1 MARSRD
7 DDDDYDDDE
16 PAKKKRRRE
25 DDDDDYDDRPS
36 RSKRQ
41 LSGLEGMYANT
52 NFAVL
57 ILFSLCCNGLCALPL
72 ILSAIAFSTSTDPT
86 AKNNAKIC
94 LIISGVMVVI
104 GVIANV
110 IRFSIGGNAGM
121 R

>member
-1 MARSRD
+1 
-7 DDDDYDDDE
+7 
-16 PAKKKRRRE
+16 
-25 DDDDDYDDRPS
+25 
-36 RSKRQ
+36 
-41 LSGLEGMYANT
+41 MYANT

-57 ILFSLCCNGLCALPL
+57 IIFSLCCNGLCLLPL
-72 ILSAIAFSTSTDPT
+72 ILSLIAFTTSTDEK

-110 IRFSIGGNAGM
+110 IQMMMGGGPGGGGGF